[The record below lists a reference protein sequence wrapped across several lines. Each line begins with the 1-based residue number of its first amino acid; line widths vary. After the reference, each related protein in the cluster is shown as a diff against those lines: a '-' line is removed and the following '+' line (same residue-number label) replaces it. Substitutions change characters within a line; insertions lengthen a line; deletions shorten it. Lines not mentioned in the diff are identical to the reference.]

1 MSGIENWIQKLRK
14 AEKTC
19 IIQDGIIIILG
30 KNCNYFNFIFLQ
42 VNVKYTILLKIK
54 QKWLRIIIYK
64 QMNY

>member
-19 IIQDGIIIILG
+19 IIQDGITIILE

-54 QKWLRIIIYK
+54 QKWLKIIIYK